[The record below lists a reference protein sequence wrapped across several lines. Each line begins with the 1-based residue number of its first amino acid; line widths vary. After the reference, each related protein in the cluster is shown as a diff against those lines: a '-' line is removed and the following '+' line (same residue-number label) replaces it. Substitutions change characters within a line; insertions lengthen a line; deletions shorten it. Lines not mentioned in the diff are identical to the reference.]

1 MNAADLVLLVL
12 LAAAVFFALRHI
24 RRMRKSGHLR
34 VPSGPE
40 VSFCIQE
47 RQGIGGRQKTG
58 TLIQGNCVRPSRFRT
73 GEELMPQSVRSPC
86 RAQTPL

>member
-24 RRMRKSGHLR
+24 RRMRKSGCACGNAGGCTYTGKAGHRRLAENRDPDPGELR
-34 VPSGPE
+34 AAEP
-40 VSFCIQE
+40 VSC
-47 RQGIGGRQKTG
+47 GG
-58 TLIQGNCVRPSRFRT
+58 
-73 GEELMPQSVRSPC
+73 ELMPQSVRSPC